1 MAKTAV
7 LLAAT
12 MSLVGTADTKEA
24 IKALKGDKPDTDFVE
39 VTAKTFTASEQ
50 YPTFK
55 AMCTPPKSA
64 EEIAK
69 EQEVADAKAKE
80 KADKEAA
87 KAKAKEAKIGD
98 AGANKKQRAS
108 AGDLTGEYHLTKDLP
123 ACAET
128 HAKYPIWVAIAG
140 NTTVETAKAACP
152 AVNPPR
158 ATSGVYTFTSEFRYF
173 LKTGYV
179 VMGPAPAEAAAA
191 AAGTGDTAG
200 AAASTTAET
209 AAA

>member
-12 MSLVGTADTKEA
+12 MTLVGTADTKEA

-69 EQEVADAKAKE
+69 EQEAADAKAKE
-80 KADKEAA
+80 KAEKAAA
-87 KAKAKEAKIGD
+87 KISD
-98 AGANKKQRAS
+98 AGANKAKRAS
-108 AGDLTGEYHLTKDLP
+108 AGDLAGEYHLTKDLP
-123 ACAET
+123 ACADT

-140 NTTVETAKAACP
+140 NTTVEAAKAACP

-179 VMGPAPAEAAAA
+179 AMGPAPAEAAAA
-191 AAGTGDTAG
+191 AAGTGETAG
-200 AAASTTAET
+200 AEAKTEET